1 MRPAR
6 LGAQVRCALHSVVNG
21 LFMDLAGGQAKGLAK
36 GIITGALLAFLPLSQ
51 TCHAQAGRSS
61 QPTPQTSSQPP
72 AQISSQL
79 GPVNGASGQRPAQL
93 EVNGQGV
100 LETSQQV
107 NDRIRALSTSLRMM
121 PHDYAIGPG
130 DLLGIYVFDVE
141 ELSRDVRVS
150 QTGTIGIPLVPVRV
164 HVAGLTEI
172 QVEQKIAEL
181 LEANG
186 LVTHADVSVSVKEHK
201 SKPITVVGAVSHPMV
216 YEADRPVTLLE
227 VLAEAGGISSDA
239 GDTIIVSRASQEA
252 LPDSGEPPEIGPE
265 QPIPAKT
272 SSADASASRPSAA
285 SQDATK
291 DSVAVPSP
299 SASGTT
305 AGTSNPSANAEP
317 PPLANTI
324 TVNLTDIME
333 TGDTKNNIALQA
345 GDVVTVP
352 HAGVVYVLGAVGR
365 AGGYVLSN
373 DRTQLTT
380 LKILSLAGGLTRT
393 AKSDKAV
400 IVRKDNTGQQ
410 HEVPI
415 DLKKVLNRQAED
427 LQLRPSDILYVPE
440 SGSKQAL
447 FRAMEFG
454 LALGSG
460 VALYRLAY
468 R

>member
-1 MRPAR
+1 MQPAR
-6 LGAQVRCALHSVVNG
+6 LGATVGCLLSS
-21 LFMDLAGGQAKGLAK
+21 LL
-36 GIITGALLAFLPLSQ
+36 TGALLALLPLCQ
-51 TCHAQAGRSS
+51 PCHAQAGHG
-61 QPTPQTSSQPP
+61 QP
-72 AQISSQL
+72 
-79 GPVNGASGQRPAQL
+79 
-93 EVNGQGV
+93 V
-100 LETSQQV
+100 LETPQQV
-107 NDRIRALSTSLRMM
+107 NDRIRELSSTLRMM
-121 PHDYAIGPG
+121 PHDYLIGPG
-130 DLLGIYVFDVE
+130 DLLSIYVFDVE

-150 QTGTIGIPLVPVRV
+150 QTGTIGIPLVPVRL
-164 HVAGLTEI
+164 HVSGLTEM
-172 QVEQKIAEL
+172 QVEQKIAEM

-201 SKPITVVGAVSHPMV
+201 SKPITVVGAVAHPMV
-216 YEADRPVTLLE
+216 YEADRNVTLLE

-239 GDTIIVSRASQEA
+239 GDTIIVSRPPQDAP
-252 LPDSGEPPEIGPE
+252 PDSGEPPEIGPE
-265 QPIPAKT
+265 QPVPAKT
-272 SSADASASRPSAA
+272 SSADASAPRATIT

-291 DSVAVPSP
+291 DPGPAASS
-299 SASGTT
+299 SASGAST
-305 AGTSNPSANAEP
+305 ASSSSSASAEP
-317 PPLANTI
+317 PPLTNTI
-324 TVNLTDIME
+324 TINLTDVME

-352 HAGVVYVLGAVGR
+352 HAGVVYVLGAVSK

-400 IVRKDNTGQQ
+400 IVRKDNMGQQ

-415 DLKKVLNRQAED
+415 DLKKVLSRKAED
-427 LQLRPSDILYVPE
+427 LQLQPSDILYVPE

-447 FRAMEFG
+447 FRAAEFG

>member
-1 MRPAR
+1 
-6 LGAQVRCALHSVVNG
+6 
-21 LFMDLAGGQAKGLAK
+21 
-36 GIITGALLAFLPLSQ
+36 
-51 TCHAQAGRSS
+51 
-61 QPTPQTSSQPP
+61 
-72 AQISSQL
+72 
-79 GPVNGASGQRPAQL
+79 
-93 EVNGQGV
+93 
-100 LETSQQV
+100 
-107 NDRIRALSTSLRMM
+107 M
-121 PHDYAIGPG
+121 PHDYVIGPG

-141 ELSRDVRVS
+141 ELSREVRVS
-150 QTGTIGIPLVPVRV
+150 QTGTIGIPLIPVRI
-164 HVAGLTEI
+164 HVAGLTEM
-172 QVEQKIAEL
+172 QVEQKIAEM

-201 SKPITVVGAVSHPMV
+201 SKPITVVGAVVHPMV

-239 GDTIIVSRASQEA
+239 GDTIIVSRPSQDA
-252 LPDSGEPPEIGPE
+252 LSDSGEPPEIGPE
-265 QPIPAKT
+265 QPGPAKAPQVAQT
-272 SSADASASRPSAA
+272 DASSPRPSPAPQDAKKDLASTASSAASGGTATSANASAS
-285 SQDATK
+285 
-291 DSVAVPSP
+291 
-299 SASGTT
+299 
-305 AGTSNPSANAEP
+305 AEP
-317 PPLANTI
+317 PPLTNTI
-324 TVNLTDIME
+324 TINLSDAME
-333 TGDTKNNIALQA
+333 TGDMKNNIALQA

-427 LQLRPSDILYVPE
+427 LQLQPSDILYVPE

-447 FRAMEFG
+447 FRAAEFG

>member
-1 MRPAR
+1 MQPAR
-6 LGAQVRCALHSVVNG
+6 LGSMAMGCLQSRAWR
-21 LFMDLAGGQAKGLAK
+21 A
-36 GIITGALLAFLPLSQ
+36 TRPL
-51 TCHAQAGRSS
+51 THACYAQAGHG
-61 QPTPQTSSQPP
+61 QP
-72 AQISSQL
+72 
-79 GPVNGASGQRPAQL
+79 
-93 EVNGQGV
+93 V

-107 NDRIRALSTSLRMM
+107 NDRIRELSTTVRMM
-121 PHDYAIGPG
+121 PHDYLIGPG
-130 DLLGIYVFDVE
+130 DLLSIYVFDVE

-150 QTGTIGIPLVPVRV
+150 QTGTIGIPLVPVRL
-164 HVAGLTEI
+164 HVSGLTEM
-172 QVEQKIAEL
+172 QVEQKIAEM

-239 GDTIIVSRASQEA
+239 GDTIIVSRPSQEA

-265 QPIPAKT
+265 QPLPSKPSPAN
-272 SSADASASRPSAA
+272 ALAQGPSTA

-291 DSVAVPSP
+291 DPAPASSP
-299 SASGTT
+299 SASG
-305 AGTSNPSANAEP
+305 AAAASPNPSASAEP
-317 PPLANTI
+317 PPLTNTI
-324 TVNLTDIME
+324 TINLSDAME
-333 TGDTKNNIALQA
+333 TGDMKNNIALQA

-352 HAGVVYVLGAVGR
+352 HAGVVYVLGAVSR

-400 IVRKDNTGQQ
+400 IVRKDNMGQQ

-415 DLKKVLNRQAED
+415 DLKKVLSRKAED
-427 LQLRPSDILYVPE
+427 LQLQPSDILYVPE

-447 FRAMEFG
+447 FRAAEFG

>member
-1 MRPAR
+1 
-6 LGAQVRCALHSVVNG
+6 
-21 LFMDLAGGQAKGLAK
+21 
-36 GIITGALLAFLPLSQ
+36 
-51 TCHAQAGRSS
+51 
-61 QPTPQTSSQPP
+61 
-72 AQISSQL
+72 
-79 GPVNGASGQRPAQL
+79 
-93 EVNGQGV
+93 
-100 LETSQQV
+100 
-107 NDRIRALSTSLRMM
+107 MM
-121 PHDYAIGPG
+121 PHDYVIGPG

-150 QTGTIGIPLVPVRV
+150 QTGTIGIPLIPVRI
-164 HVAGLTEI
+164 HVAGLTEM
-172 QVEQKIAEL
+172 QAEQKIAEL

-186 LVTHADVSVSVKEHK
+186 LVTHPDVSVSVKEHK
-201 SKPITVVGAVSHPMV
+201 SKPITVVGAVAHPMV
-216 YEADRPVTLLE
+216 YEADRNVTLLE

-239 GDTIIVSRASQEA
+239 GDTIIVSRPSQDA

-265 QPIPAKT
+265 QPVPAKT
-272 SSADASASRPSAA
+272 SSADASAPRPPAA
-285 SQDATK
+285 LQDATK
-291 DSVAVPSP
+291 DSAPASSP
-299 SASGTT
+299 SAPGRT
-305 AGTSNPSANAEP
+305 APSANPSANSET
-317 PPLANTI
+317 PPLTNTI
-324 TVNLTDIME
+324 TVNLSDVME

-352 HAGVVYVLGAVGR
+352 HAGVVYVLGAVSK

-400 IVRKDNTGQQ
+400 IVRKDNMGQQ

-415 DLKKVLNRQAED
+415 DLKKVLSRQAED
-427 LQLRPSDILYVPE
+427 LQLQPSDILYVPE

-447 FRAMEFG
+447 FRAVEFG